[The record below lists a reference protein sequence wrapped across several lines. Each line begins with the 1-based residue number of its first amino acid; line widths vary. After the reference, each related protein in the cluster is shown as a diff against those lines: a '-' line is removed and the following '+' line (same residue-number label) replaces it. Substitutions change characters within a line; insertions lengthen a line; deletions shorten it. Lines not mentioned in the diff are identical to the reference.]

1 MPSPSLRAAAL
12 LLVAVTVLQGQTPAK
27 ASAAGKGCTTVQQ
40 AFGGQKR
47 PVCLLW
53 KWSGREARPS
63 PDIRVHYRHIT
74 VKWSYRCPATVPV
87 PHIVII
93 LDESK
98 GILFKGGK
106 EIFNG
111 KIVFEEGKLAA
122 SGQTRVY
129 IGGGDHISLWVNVM
143 GRNTSRTGQCSWRAI
158 VTGDNY

>member
-53 KWSGREARPS
+53 KWSGHQARFS
-63 PDIRVHYRHIT
+63 PDIPVRYKHIT
-74 VKWSYRCPATVPV
+74 ATWSYRCPATVPV